1 MQNIAFIM
9 SMGVVEYDS
18 ENENY
23 GNSGVVEEQVDWPLD
38 SQAQEKVIMFHIFS
52 K

>member
-1 MQNIAFIM
+1 M

-23 GNSGVVEEQVDWPLD
+23 VNSGVVEEQVDWPMD
-38 SQAQEKVIMFHIFS
+38 NQAQDKVCVFGFNNDND
-52 K
+52 